1 MLMVPIGKII
11 SDIRAVKKNDP
22 AAKNYLEVLLC
33 HTPLWTIIAY
43 RLMHPLAKIGIPVLP
58 RFGMTILKVLT
69 GMEIH
74 PSAKIGKSFFIDHGV
89 GVVIGET
96 TIIGDNCVLFQNVTL
111 GGTGKHTGKRHP
123 TLGNNVLVG
132 VSATLLGPITV
143 GDNVKI
149 GAETFIIMEDVPS
162 NCTVVGVP
170 GKIVRLNGKKVNL
183 KLKATR
189 ILKTNN

>member
-1 MLMVPIGKII
+1 MVPIGKII

>member
-1 MLMVPIGKII
+1 MIKKII

-43 RLMHPLAKIGIPVLP
+43 RLMHPLEKIRIPVLP

-74 PSAKIGKSFFIDHGV
+74 PGAKIGKNFFVDHGV
-89 GVVIGET
+89 GTVIGET
-96 TIIGDNCVLFQNVTL
+96 VEIGDNCILFQNVTL

-123 TLGNNVLVG
+123 TIGNNVLIG

-143 GDNVKI
+143 GNNVKI
-149 GAETFIIMEDVPS
+149 GAETFVMMHDIPP

-170 GKIVRLNGKKVNL
+170 GKIVRLNAKRVNI
-183 KLKATR
+183 KLK
-189 ILKTNN
+189 KTKIK